1 MFIRRL
7 SRELCRGCLINFG
20 RGGCRGLG
28 PDRDLLLYARDM
40 LTSTYF
46 ISFREACRF
55 FGITSCSR
63 SLLQVLLRWAVQKG
77 IAVTPASRKAPVE
90 SVADPRPSLKIA
102 TCCTQVERLKE
113 NLEVLNF
120 KLEDEDLYIAAAG
133 LADVVAGCI
142 SMGLCFGTN
151 RAQNDLVVVEINF
164 PERAGRNL

>member
-1 MFIRRL
+1 MKEIDEYKTMPIYNEQQELHPLAQFRDIQEYANSANVRL
-7 SRELCRGCLINFG
+7 TGYGTGILSSNEVAKSIAARLG
-20 RGGCRGLG
+20 RSPG
-28 PDRDLLLYARDM
+28 
-40 LTSTYF
+40 
-46 ISFREACRF
+46 
-55 FGITSCSR
+55 
-63 SLLQVLLRWAVQKG
+63 QVLLRWAVQKG
-77 IAVTPASRKAPVE
+77 IAVTPASRK
-90 SVADPRPSLKIA
+90 
-102 TCCTQVERLKE
+102 VERLKE